1 MGLKD
6 NDLGDKNSS
15 IDERTQSKADFKRSV
30 KVAVQSDSQS
40 TKPTFAVDSRFI
52 LTSECQDDENNSHGK
67 SNESNDE
74 ETDDEGS
81 VDQGETDDEEEEE
94 ANDAETDAIQLIKQS
109 QTAKP
114 LTLDSLKKFQDKI
127 NRTGV
132 VYLSRIPPFM
142 KATKMRSLLAR
153 YGQIGRIFLNPE
165 DAKVAARRRKYK
177 HNKRQNFKEGWIE
190 FLDKDQAKRTAAT
203 LNNTIIGGK
212 KRSRFYDDIW
222 NIKYLPRF
230 KWNHLTE
237 QLAYELKV
245 KEQRVQTEMAQAK
258 RENKVYLKNVSKAK
272 MIQAMEAKKS
282 LKRDREA
289 NDDET
294 KASQASSA
302 IVASQ
307 PATHPIPDTP
317 LVRRSFKQRKVIDS
331 HPVSTSKPSTSTKK
345 QSLFSKIF

>member
-1 MGLKD
+1 K
-6 NDLGDKNSS
+6 
-15 IDERTQSKADFKRSV
+15 
-30 KVAVQSDSQS
+30 SD
-40 TKPTFAVDSRFI
+40 
-52 LTSECQDDENNSHGK
+52 
-67 SNESNDE
+67 ESNDE

-94 ANDAETDAIQLIKQS
+94 ANDTETDAIQLIKQS

-282 LKRDREA
+282 
-289 NDDET
+289 
-294 KASQASSA
+294 
-302 IVASQ
+302 
-307 PATHPIPDTP
+307 
-317 LVRRSFKQRKVIDS
+317 
-331 HPVSTSKPSTSTKK
+331 
-345 QSLFSKIF
+345 